1 MTDSAVK
8 ELLSVPEIVSLP
20 HFDILH
26 YLLSESD
33 GKHVA
38 HCLDLDLVAV
48 GSSQKAAA
56 DKLDTLVKAHIEL
69 SLATGQ
75 LANLQTRAPQS
86 YWNQFLDGRRI
97 ELEPTKILIQIPES
111 IQVVPLRESELRILA
126 HAA

>member
-8 ELLSVPEIVSLP
+8 ELLSVPGMVSLP
-20 HFDILH
+20 HLDLLH

-48 GSSQKAAA
+48 GKCQKEAAE
-56 DKLDTLVKAHIEL
+56 KLDNLVKAHIEL
-69 SLATGQ
+69 ALATGQ
-75 LANLQTRAPQS
+75 LANLQTRAPQV
-86 YWNQFLDGRRI
+86 YWNQFVDGKRIKLD
-97 ELEPTKILIQIPES
+97 PTKILIQIPEA
-111 IQVVPLRESELRILA
+111 IQVVPLQESELRILA